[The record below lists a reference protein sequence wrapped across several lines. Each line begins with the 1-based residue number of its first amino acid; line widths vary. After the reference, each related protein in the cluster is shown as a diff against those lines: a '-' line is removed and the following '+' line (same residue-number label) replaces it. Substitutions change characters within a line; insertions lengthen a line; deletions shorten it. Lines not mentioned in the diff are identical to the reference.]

1 MTVIFH
7 TNTGVPLLAGDMLLS
22 VPGPFGRTKLRLP
35 SQPNGITIPSD
46 LIPSYI
52 PVKMRRKIFIVNDHL
67 AAGAAGRVSDIRVFI
82 GELLGEFRDRREFT
96 YSEIQGFLNQYT
108 SNEHGRGIL
117 SHIGAIILAQA
128 TDWRGSLTVGLPG
141 NRIEASRRFGTVTTI
156 GSGSASIIEQIHR
169 LDDSYKYGM
178 AQPPDGESAFPEFKT
193 LAQNLML
200 LSNVYWK
207 EFTSPNNIFDAWGGA
222 YDLIYQNSSKVFEY
236 LNDYTIFLR
245 LFDVDQAEK
254 GIQLANVLKYE
265 RRPELSFIAML
276 NNEKLDIFGTKDIT
290 ASDAPLAV
298 TLNMEEFTMNSRV
311 HISMIGVGKGG
322 RYASPLIQIDGLD
335 PAGQTRQLAFTDFD
349 EEGRLRVFFHAEHD
363 RWLEEQAMSYYQSH
377 ASSWTGEVSID

>member
-22 VPGPFGRTKLRLP
+22 VPGPIGRTELRLP

-46 LIPSYI
+46 VIPSYI
-52 PVKMRRKIFIVNDHL
+52 PVKMRRKIFVVNDHL
-67 AAGAAGRVSDIRVFI
+67 AVGAAGRVSDIRVFI
-82 GELLGEFRDRREFT
+82 AELIGEFRERREFT

-108 SNEHGRGIL
+108 SDQLGRGIL
-117 SHIGAIILAQA
+117 SHIGAIILAEA
-128 TDWRGSLTVGLPG
+128 TDWRGSLIVGLPG
-141 NRIEASRRFGTVTTI
+141 NRIEASPRFGAVTTI
-156 GSGSASIIEQIHR
+156 GSGSASIIEQIRR
-169 LDDSYKYGM
+169 LDNSYKYGI

-193 LAQNLML
+193 LAQNLTL

-207 EFTSPNNIFDAWGGA
+207 EFTSPTNIFDAWGGA
-222 YDLIYQNSSKVFEY
+222 YDVIYQNSRKVFEY

-245 LFDVDQAEK
+245 LFDVDQTEK

-265 RRPELSFIAML
+265 RRPDLSFIAML
-276 NNEKLDIFGTKDIT
+276 NNERLDIFGAKDIT
-290 ASDAPLAV
+290 ASDAPSTVSLK
-298 TLNMEEFTMNSRV
+298 MEEFTMNSKI
-311 HISMIGVGKGG
+311 HISMIAVGKGG
-322 RYASPLIQIDGLD
+322 RFASPLIQIDGLD

-363 RWLEEQAMSYYQSH
+363 QWLEEQAMSYYQSH
-377 ASSWTGEVSID
+377 ASSWSGEASLD